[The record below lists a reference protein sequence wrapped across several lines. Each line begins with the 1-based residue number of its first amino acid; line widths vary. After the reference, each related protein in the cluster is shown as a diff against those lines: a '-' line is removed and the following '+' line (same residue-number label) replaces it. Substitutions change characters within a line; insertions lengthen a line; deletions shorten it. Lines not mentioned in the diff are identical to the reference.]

1 MEELLDPV
9 NYISLPQ
16 LAFDSMLKLT
26 KVELDLFTPDKVHM
40 HTLFD
45 NACRGGFTTST
56 MRYVKANHKYLKN
69 YDRTKPSVFIMPFDI
84 NGMYSS
90 VQLTPL
96 PVSDYT
102 WMTTEMN
109 DWESYF
115 NKEGEGCFLVV
126 DLNYPI
132 RTTQWA

>member
-1 MEELLDPV
+1 
-9 NYISLPQ
+9 
-16 LAFDSMLKLT
+16 MLKLT
-26 KVELDLFTPDKVHM
+26 KAELDLFAPDQVHM

-45 NACRGGFTTST
+45 NARRSGFTTST
-56 MRYVKANHKYLKN
+56 VRYVKANHKYLKN
-69 YDRTKPSVFIMPFDI
+69 YDPTKPSVFIIPFDI

-96 PVSDYT
+96 PVLGYT
-102 WMTTEMN
+102 WITREEMN

-126 DLNYPI
+126 DLSYPFLNLFTHLFNVFEKDLKKI
-132 RTTQWA
+132 EQKH